1 MKKYYIEIM
10 KNKAL
15 VNRGSFLKMETCVGK
30 GYNPRLSIDNE
41 NKSHLFKIGTMREE
55 ETLPVGNE

>member
-1 MKKYYIEIM
+1 M

-30 GYNPRLSIDNE
+30 GYNPHLSIDNE
-41 NKSHLFKIGTMREE
+41 NKSHLFKIRTMREE
-55 ETLPVGNE
+55 EILPVGNE